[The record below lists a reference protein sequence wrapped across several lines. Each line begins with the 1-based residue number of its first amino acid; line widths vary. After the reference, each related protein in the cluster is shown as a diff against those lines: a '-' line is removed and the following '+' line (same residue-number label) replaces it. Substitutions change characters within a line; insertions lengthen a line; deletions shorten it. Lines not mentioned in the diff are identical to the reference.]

1 MSTLYSKQEKIMFD
15 AISAIDTIHAKTLID
30 TPRLALSYVNPNAGM
45 NTAQMETDATA
56 NEIQLRLSTSG
67 AIISHTKPRINPN
80 AIANKNFTVL
90 IFILLD
96 FC

>member
-1 MSTLYSKQEKIMFD
+1 MFD
-15 AISAIDTIHAKTLID
+15 AISTIDIIQERTLID
-30 TPRLALSYVNPNAGM
+30 TPRLALEYVKPKAGM
-45 NTAQMETDATA
+45 NPAQMETDATA
-56 NEIQLRLSTSG
+56 NEIQLRPSTSG
-67 AIISHTKPRINPN
+67 AIISQTKPSTNAN

>member
-1 MSTLYSKQEKIMFD
+1 MDRIQDRI
-15 AISAIDTIHAKTLID
+15 LID
-30 TPRLALSYVNPNAGM
+30 TPRLALVYVKPKAGM
-45 NTAQMETDATA
+45 NPAQMETAATA
-56 NEIQLRLSTSG
+56 NEIQFLLSTSG
-67 AIISHTKPRINPN
+67 AIISHTKPRIKAS